1 MKNTAGTRAALVGL
15 LTLVGVTV
23 AVATAVATTPGRNG
37 KIAFRRYFDPAA
49 HESWGA
55 VFTINP
61 DGTGTRQITQPA
73 RGAVDDQ
80 PAWAPNGSLI
90 TFSRLCPNPN
100 EPEHVWV
107 VAPDGSGLTPVGPL
121 CPPGADPL
129 TCSNESQASFSPDS
143 TQLVFGIGNGHVVND
158 QIEHAAIA
166 IMNLDG
172 SSRHVVYEAAPFSA
186 DLGGPKFSPDG
197 KQLVFERINSS
208 TGSPAGGRAVFEV
221 GADGANLRRLT
232 PWSENDG
239 DNPDW
244 SPNGAWIL
252 FRSFIDLAAQSQ
264 VFVIHPD
271 GTGRKQ
277 ITHFRKGIHLTSS
290 SFSPDGRS
298 IVLGKGPEGGN
309 IDVFTMRLDGTHL
322 HRVTRS
328 KLWDS
333 APDWGPR

>member
-1 MKNTAGTRAALVGL
+1 MNNKTNRRAALVGL
-15 LTLVGVTV
+15 LALIGVAV
-23 AVATAVATTPGRNG
+23 AVATAAAATRGTNG
-37 KIAFRRYFDPAA
+37 KIAFRRYFDPA

-61 DGTGTRQITQPA
+61 DGSGARQITHPGP
-73 RGAVDDQ
+73 GAVDDQ
-80 PAWAPNGSLI
+80 PAWAPDGSLI
-90 TFSRLCPNPN
+90 TFSRLGPNPD

-107 VAPDGSGLTPVGPL
+107 VAPDGSGLRPVGPV
-121 CPPGADPL
+121 CAPGADPS

-143 TQLVFGIGNGHVVND
+143 KQLVFGIGNGRVVND

-172 SSRHVVYEAAPFSA
+172 SGRDVVYEAAPFSA
-186 DLGGPKFSPDG
+186 DLGGPVFSPDG
-197 KQLVFERINSS
+197 KQLIFERMNSA
-208 TGSPAGGRAVFEV
+208 TGTPAGRRAIFVIGV
-221 GADGANLRRLT
+221 DGSNPRQLT
-232 PWSENDG
+232 PWAQNDG

-252 FRSFIDLAAQSQ
+252 FRSFVDLGPQSQ
-264 VFVIHPD
+264 LFVIHPD

-277 ITHFRKGIHLTSS
+277 ITHFKRGTHVTSS
-290 SFSPDGRS
+290 SFSPDGKS

-309 IDVFTMRLDGTHL
+309 IDVYTMRLDGTHL
-322 HRVTRS
+322 RRLTRS